1 MGLTEM
7 QTEFW
12 RETHCKAA
20 TGRTEKEMGDMITMD
35 HQEVGSARG
44 EVGGSDSGLCPGE
57 LN

>member
-12 RETHCKAA
+12 RETLWKAA
-20 TGRTEKEMGDMITMD
+20 TRRTEKEVGDMITMD

-44 EVGGSDSGLCPGE
+44 EVGGSGSGLCPDE